1 MKPMTV
7 ISALIGAAIMT
18 TLFSGCL
25 PYSTGATEVGV
36 RTIKWSPFGNKGVQ
50 QEITPPGQTVFLP
63 LFITDWNTF
72 DTRLEKLE
80 MTAVVGKGDR
90 PGNDELMFKTVDG
103 NDIGLDLTVQY
114 RVVPEKAPMILQTVA
129 RDDDELKEHIMRG
142 VARSKPRDIFGV
154 LRTEDFYI
162 SENRLAKAEEVK
174 KTLNEILGPYGIE
187 VDRINLGNYKFNPEY
202 EKAIE
207 DKKVADQDAERTKSE
222 TAAKSAE
229 FETAVETAKAD
240 VAKMREKA
248 DGEYRRA
255 VIEADAQF
263 AQQQRIAEAIIAE
276 GTAEAQGM
284 MKMNEALSGA
294 GGGAMVKLKMA
305 EALTGKRIV
314 MVPMGDGGLDVRT
327 TDINALLKTYGIQAL
342 AAPKPKEPEPKEA
355 PPAPIPAPVPTP
367 AAKPEGG
374 KKR

>member
-7 ISALIGAAIMT
+7 LSALIGAAMT
-18 TLFSGCL
+18 AALLSGCL

-50 QEITPPGQTVFLP
+50 REITPPGQTVFLP

-90 PGNDELMFKTVDG
+90 PGNDELLFKTVDG

-129 RDDDELKEHIMRG
+129 RDDEELKEHIMRG

-294 GGGAMVKLKMA
+294 GGEALVKLKMA

-342 AAPKPKEPEPKEA
+342 AAPKPKEPESKEA
-355 PPAPIPAPVPTP
+355 PPAPALPAPAPDEK
-367 AAKPEGG
+367 ANAG

>member
-1 MKPMTV
+1 MKP
-7 ISALIGAAIMT
+7 ISALFGALLT
-18 TLFSGCL
+18 TSLLSGCM
-25 PYSTGATEVGV
+25 PYSTGSTEVGV

-80 MTAVVGKGDR
+80 MTAIMGKGDR

-114 RVVPEKAPMILQTVA
+114 RVVPEKAPMILQTIA
-129 RDDDELKEHIMRG
+129 RDDEELKEHIMRG
-142 VARSKPRDIFGV
+142 IARSKPRDIFGA
-154 LRTEDFYI
+154 LRTEDFYV
-162 SENRLAKAEEVK
+162 SEKRLEKAEEVK
-174 KTLNEILGPYGIE
+174 KVLNDILSSYGI
-187 VDRINLGNYKFNPEY
+187 VIDRINLGNYKFKPEY

-207 DKKVADQDAERTKSE
+207 DKKVADQEAEKTKSE
-222 TAAKSAE
+222 TAAKFAE
-229 FETAVETAKAD
+229 FETLVETAKAD

-255 VIEADAQF
+255 VIEADAVF
-263 AQQQRIAEAIIAE
+263 AKQQRIAEAIIAE

-284 MKMNEALSGA
+284 MKMNEALSGS
-294 GGGAMVKLKMA
+294 GGEAMVKMKVA
-305 EALTGKRIV
+305 EALTGKRII
-314 MVPMGDGGLDVRT
+314 MIPMGDGGLDLRT

-342 AAPKPKEPEPKEA
+342 AAPKSK
-355 PPAPIPAPVPTP
+355 
-367 AAKPEGG
+367 AAGNKDKPEEDVSIAAPEDE
-374 KKR
+374 KK